1 MWVLKYVQITNC
13 GLGRIYSLKKGI
25 SQMFQIYV
33 ATSSIFIVPQW
44 EIYKTAPEKMF
55 TYLFM

>member
-1 MWVLKYVQITNC
+1 MI
-13 GLGRIYSLKKGI
+13 
-25 SQMFQIYV
+25 QIYV
-33 ATSSIFIVPQW
+33 VTSSIFIVPQW